1 MFINVLCS
9 NRFNA
14 VIQCEKSQIRVLKPL
29 WRKKYSEQ
37 ITVEGWEFISMPVVL
52 ENPLYSDLP
61 K

>member
-37 ITVEGWEFISMPVVL
+37 ITVEG
-52 ENPLYSDLP
+52 
-61 K
+61 